1 MQFAVNQFGY
11 SNSGLSAKKLISD
24 ALDCEYTDAAG
35 LNCGVGPGHMYG
47 IFEKLGINTAKYLTA
62 LPNAGYPQSVSNR
75 MVFAADNSEY
85 FSIKASDMAE
95 RGINIVGGC
104 CGTTPEYIAKLEK
117 CSKKYASGKTFQ
129 RRA

>member
-1 MQFAVNQFGY
+1 M
-11 SNSGLSAKKLISD
+11 ISD

-47 IFEKLGINTAKYLTA
+47 IFENLGLIPQNILRHCLMQAT
-62 LPNAGYPQSVSNR
+62 PQSVSNR

-85 FSIKASDMAE
+85 FSVKASDMAG

-104 CGTTPEYIAKLEK
+104 CGTTPEYIAKLENAVK
-117 CSKKYASGKTFQ
+117 ICI
-129 RRA
+129 R